1 MISQTGG
8 GMEIF
13 MEKKY
18 FVYLLKCSDQSLYCG
33 YTDDVEK
40 RLKVHNSG
48 KGAKYTKSHQVI
60 ALDALWSA
68 ETRSEAS
75 MLEAAIKRLR
85 PEKKRQLIE
94 SPERLA
100 VFLGARLDTS
110 IYRAEATFSLAPL
123 LAQAGQVLP
132 HG

>member
-48 KGAKYTKSHQVI
+48 KGAKHTKSRLPAELVYFEELEDKSQ
-60 ALDALWSA
+60 ALRR
-68 ETRSEAS
+68 EME
-75 MLEAAIKRLR
+75 IKKLPRR
-85 PEKKRQLIE
+85 KKIELIKKN
-94 SPERLA
+94 PNL
-100 VFLGARLDTS
+100 T
-110 IYRAEATFSLAPL
+110 
-123 LAQAGQVLP
+123 
-132 HG
+132 

>member
-48 KGAKYTKSHQVI
+48 KGAKYTKS
-60 ALDALWSA
+60 
-68 ETRSEAS
+68 R
-75 MLEAAIKRLR
+75 
-85 PEKKRQLIE
+85 
-94 SPERLA
+94 
-100 VFLGARLDTS
+100 
-110 IYRAEATFSLAPL
+110 
-123 LAQAGQVLP
+123 
-132 HG
+132 